1 MKNSGDDKV
10 QSKSSPMMP
19 LAIVGIGCMFP
30 EAENTGKFWTNIK
43 NGTDAITE
51 VPETHWRADDY
62 YNQDPKSPDKV
73 YAKLGGFLSPV
84 EFNPMDY
91 GILPNAIEAI
101 DTSQLLGLLA
111 VEQALKD
118 AGYSTERDFDR
129 DKVSVIVGV
138 TGTLELVIP
147 LGARLG
153 YPRWKEALKDAGIDD
168 RLAEDAMQRI
178 SDSYV
183 PWQENSFPG
192 LLGNVVAGRIS
203 KHFDL
208 GGTNCAVDA
217 ACGSSL
223 SALNLAALELM
234 SGHSDMV
241 ITGGIDTFNDIFMYT
256 CFSKT
261 PALSPTGHARPYDKE
276 SDGTTLGEGL
286 GIVVIKRLAD
296 AERDGDKIY
305 AVVKGIGAS
314 SDGKGAAIYE
324 PDAGGQ
330 AKALRRAYEQ
340 AGVTPDTIELIEGH
354 GTGTRVGD
362 AIEVSALQEVFG
374 SAEKPWCA
382 LGSIK
387 SQIGHT
393 KAAAGVAGLIKASL
407 SLHNKILPATIKVKQ
422 PHDSLV
428 SATSPF
434 YVNTETR
441 PWLAHSEHP
450 RRAGISALGFGGS
463 NFHCLLEE
471 YNSEKTD
478 IDWDGDVQILPF
490 SAADKSFLT
499 KQLSEFSAS
508 ADWNQLRLQAHEK
521 RQQYDSSAN
530 QRIVLVV
537 ENGQTDL
544 TQSINN
550 ALKLIENSQDQAFQE
565 LPGGV
570 FYASGSAG
578 SPLGMLFPGQGAQ
591 YPGMLSRLAAQFPEF
606 FRTLQEADSVYADC
620 SGQTTGALAEKIYPR
635 PTFDDNSKI
644 SNVKELTATENAQPA
659 LGTVSL
665 GAARVMERFGVT
677 AAAVAGHSYGE
688 LTALCAAGVLTSAD
702 LFRLSRLRGELMAA
716 GSGDRGS
723 MVAVSAPL
731 STIEQFIAEHS
742 LDLVLANRNTPTQ
755 GVLSGSTGEIDRAYE
770 LLTQQGLSAKKLD
783 VAAAFHSS
791 LIADAAAPFA
801 AELKNTTFSDPQI
814 TVFSNTTGAAYS
826 ENGDAVRTLLAD
838 QLASP
843 VNFVNE
849 IDSMY
854 QAGIRTFVE
863 VGPGG
868 RLTGMVK
875 AILGNQDY
883 QTVTLD
889 GSNGKR
895 SAIADLGRTLAKLA
909 ALGYP
914 VNLTLWDGDF
924 AATQNVS
931 KTKKR
936 GISVTLC
943 GANSYKKPAKRPP
956 LQIQAKEVAIP
967 VSEQNKSVPS
977 QPLQPVQSSV
987 QPVSSPTPAVSSV
1000 QNLHDA
1006 LRITQQSLQALQSLQ
1021 EQTAKL
1027 HQQFLEGQQSATQSF
1042 MTLVQQQ
1049 QQLMQGVPVAPFA
1062 STVPAQ
1068 NYAQPAVAP
1077 IAPMAAVQSA
1087 PTAPVAAPEPA
1098 KVVAPV
1104 VETAALN
1111 SAPLLL
1117 EIIAEK
1123 TGYPVEML
1131 ELGMALDSDLGI
1143 DSIKRVEILSAL
1155 QEKLPNAPVISPED
1169 LGSLQTLGQIV
1180 DHLNSSTVAT
1190 TIATTQPSGV
1200 DKDRVQKTLLDVIAE
1215 KTGYPVEML
1224 ELDMA
1229 LDSDLGIDSIKRVEI
1244 LSSLQE
1250 QLPEVPAVRPEDLG
1264 VLQTLGQ
1271 IIDHLTETGQ
1281 QTVPTLPTASSSSQ
1295 PDKEKIASTLLEVIA
1310 EKTGYPV
1317 DMLELDMALD
1327 SDLGID
1333 SIKRVEILSALQEKL
1348 PEVPAVRPEDL
1359 GVLQT
1364 LGQIIDHLSQ
1374 GHLERIPII
1383 PPIPQLGQ
1391 LDKDKVATALLSVIA
1406 DKTGYPVDMLELN
1419 MALDTDLGID
1429 SIKRVEILSALQEQ
1443 LPGAPAIKPEHLG
1456 TLQTVGQIVDFLATT
1471 PAADGPVTGIAVSEQ
1486 VAPKSI
1492 TRQVLKSLPLAQN
1505 RPEVDFNFQPGSEV
1519 WITDDGSALSDAI
1532 CSEFTNR
1539 QLIPKKIAIDSVE
1552 TLDVPDRLSGLVI
1565 LSPLK
1570 GSDDRFLKQA
1580 FQLVRKLGATLNRTA
1595 QQGGAFL
1602 TTLSRLNGSFGLGE
1616 GSTPINDVLSGGLS
1630 GLCKTAVLEW
1640 PSIHGKALDIA
1651 MGMEIASTS
1660 SSVVNEV
1667 FRRSP
1672 LEVGL
1677 TSRGFQALELETI
1690 KLDRSDL
1697 KLSIQEGDLV
1707 VISGGARGV
1716 TAEVAISLAA
1726 RSQATLLLLGRSQL
1740 PVDEPEWLNGL
1751 TTEADIKKA
1760 IVAQSQTPLKPLEV
1774 AKEFD
1779 RISAE
1784 REIRANLDRILNAG
1798 GTPIY
1803 RAVDLRNE
1811 RNVAA
1816 VIDDLRA
1823 QYGPVRGIIHGAGVL
1838 ADKLIAEK
1846 TDEQFEQVYST
1857 KVDGLRS
1864 FLNATSDDALKFI
1877 ALFSSSTGR
1886 FGRIGQV
1893 DYAVANEILN
1903 KTAQQ
1908 QAATKPDC
1916 RVVSLNWGPW
1926 DGGMVTPALKKVFA
1940 QEGIEVI
1947 DLQRGAEY
1955 LIDEIS
1961 SPQETAVE
1969 LVILGGGE
1977 EEAEEEQTES
1987 HQNIY
1992 ISKAFDLDLSVD
2004 QYPFLKSHVMD
2015 GKAVL
2020 PMAVIIEWM
2029 AHGAMHNNPGLK
2041 YQGFNDMR
2049 ILKGVILDVDE
2060 KRDLQVM
2067 TGKAMKSDGVHVVP
2081 VELSSNDNNG
2091 KMMVHARGRVVLATK
2106 LPEMKVAMD
2115 KLQLA
2120 TYPHDDQLIYHSERL
2135 FHGKDFQGIREMI
2148 GCSREGVSALTKPA
2162 PQPQQWISQPLR
2174 NSWFADPLALD
2185 SSFQLMILWSF
2196 EQYQSGSLPVF
2207 AERYRQYK
2215 DSFPDT
2221 GVEIRAQ
2228 IVKQDAHRA
2237 VANIEFIDPLD
2248 GQLVARLENYE
2259 CVIDASLN
2267 ASFQR
2272 NKLIGVA

>member
-1 MKNSGDDKV
+1 M
-10 QSKSSPMMP
+10 
-19 LAIVGIGCMFP
+19 I
-30 EAENTGKFWTNIK
+30 
-43 NGTDAITE
+43 
-51 VPETHWRADDY
+51 
-62 YNQDPKSPDKV
+62 
-73 YAKLGGFLSPV
+73 
-84 EFNPMDY
+84 
-91 GILPNAIEAI
+91 
-101 DTSQLLGLLA
+101 
-111 VEQALKD
+111 
-118 AGYSTERDFDR
+118 
-129 DKVSVIVGV
+129 
-138 TGTLELVIP
+138 
-147 LGARLG
+147 
-153 YPRWKEALKDAGIDD
+153 
-168 RLAEDAMQRI
+168 
-178 SDSYV
+178 
-183 PWQENSFPG
+183 
-192 LLGNVVAGRIS
+192 
-203 KHFDL
+203 
-208 GGTNCAVDA
+208 
-217 ACGSSL
+217 
-223 SALNLAALELM
+223 
-234 SGHSDMV
+234 
-241 ITGGIDTFNDIFMYT
+241 
-256 CFSKT
+256 KT
-261 PALSPTGHARPYDKE
+261 PMGRLSV
-276 SDGTTLGEGL
+276 EGL

-374 SAEKPWCA
+374 SAKKPWCA

-428 SATSPF
+428 AATSPF

-441 PWLAHSEHP
+441 PWLAHPDHP

-471 YNSEKTD
+471 YNTEKTD

-490 SAADKSFLT
+490 SAADKSQLT
-499 KQLSEFSAS
+499 GQLTEFSAS
-508 ADWNQLRLQAHEK
+508 DDWNQFRFQAHEK
-521 RQQYDSSAN
+521 RQQFDATAH
-530 QRIVLVV
+530 QRIVLVI
-537 ENGQTDL
+537 EHGQTEIS
-544 TQSINN
+544 QSIDN
-550 ALKLIENSQDQAFQE
+550 ALKLLGNSPDQAFQE

-570 FYASGSAG
+570 FYASGTTKT
-578 SPLGMLFPGQGAQ
+578 PLGMVFPGQGAQ
-591 YPGMLSRLAAQFPEF
+591 YPGMLSQLAAQFPEF
-606 FRTLQEADSVYADC
+606 FETLQEADSVYADC
-620 SGQTTGALAEKIYPR
+620 SDQLIGSLAEKIYPR
-635 PTFDDNSKI
+635 PAFDDDSKS
-644 SNVKELTATENAQPA
+644 SNIKELTATENAQPA

-665 GAARVMERFGVT
+665 GAARIMERFGVT
-677 AAAVAGHSYGE
+677 ANAVAGHSYGE
-688 LTALCAAGVLTSAD
+688 LTALCAAGVLSSAD

-716 GSGDRGS
+716 GAGDRGS

-731 STIEQFIAEHS
+731 NTIETFIEEHS

-755 GVLSGSTGEIDRAYE
+755 GVLSGSSDEINRAYD

-783 VAAAFHSS
+783 VAAAFHSR

-801 AELKNTTFSDPQI
+801 AELKNTPFSDPQL
-814 TVFSNTTGAAYS
+814 TVFSNTTGTAYS
-826 ENGDAVRTLLAD
+826 DTGDAVRTLLSE

-849 IDSMY
+849 IESMY

-875 AILGNQDY
+875 AILGNQDF

-889 GSNGKR
+889 ASNGKR
-895 SAIADLGRTLAKLA
+895 SAIADLGRALAKLA
-909 ALGYP
+909 TLGYP
-914 VNLTLWDGDF
+914 LDLSLWDGDF
-924 AATQNVS
+924 AATQNQS

-943 GANSYKKPAKRPP
+943 GANSFKRPEKRPP
-956 LQIQAKEVAIP
+956 LQVQTKESPIP
-967 VSEQNKSVPS
+967 VSQQNAAASSP
-977 QPLQPVQSSV
+977 SV
-987 QPVSSPTPAVSSV
+987 QAPVPAAPAPSAAVPAG

-1049 QQLMQGVPVAPFA
+1049 QQLMQGAPVAPVS
-1062 STVPAQ
+1062 STLSTQ
-1068 NYAQPAVAP
+1068 NMTQSAAAPVVAVAPTAP
-1077 IAPMAAVQSA
+1077 IAPV
-1087 PTAPVAAPEPA
+1087 TVPEPE
-1098 KVVAPV
+1098 KVAVPV
-1104 VETAALN
+1104 IETAALD

-1131 ELGMALDSDLGI
+1131 ELEMALDSDLGI

-1180 DHLNSSTVAT
+1180 DHLNSSATAAVVSTVQA
-1190 TIATTQPSGV
+1190 SGI
-1200 DKDRVQKTLLDVIAE
+1200 DKQRVQTTLLEVIAE

-1271 IIDHLTETGQ
+1271 IIDHLSTSGQ
-1281 QTVPTLPTASSSSQ
+1281 QRIPTLSAASAASQ
-1295 PDKEKIASTLLEVIA
+1295 PDKDKIAATLLEVIA

-1374 GHLERIPII
+1374 GQQERIPTV

-1391 LDKDKVATALLSVIA
+1391 LDKDKVATALLTVIA
-1406 DKTGYPVDMLELN
+1406 DKTGYPVDMLELD

-1471 PAADGPVTGIAVSEQ
+1471 SGSVSPDSGVAVSEQ
-1486 VAPKSI
+1486 TVPKTI
-1492 TRQVLKSLPLAQN
+1492 TRQVLKSHPLAQN

-1532 CSEFTNR
+1532 CSEFSRR
-1539 QLIPKKIAIDSVE
+1539 QLIPKKIVLDSVE

-1570 GSDDRFLKQA
+1570 GADDRFLKRA

-1616 GSTPINDVLSGGLS
+1616 GATPINDVLSGGLS

-1660 SSVVNEV
+1660 ASVVAEV
-1667 FRRSP
+1667 FRISP

-1677 TSRGFQALELETI
+1677 TSRGFQALELETL

-1697 KLSIQEGDLV
+1697 KLAIEQGDLV

-1740 PVDEPEWLNGL
+1740 AADEPEWLNGL
-1751 TTEADIKKA
+1751 VTETDIKKA
-1760 IVAQSQTPLKPLEV
+1760 IITHSQAPLKPLEV

-1811 RNVAA
+1811 KDVTA

-1857 KVDGLRS
+1857 KVDGLRAL
-1864 FLNATSDDALKFI
+1864 LNATSDDALKFI

-1908 QAATKPDC
+1908 QAALKPDC

-1977 EEAEEEQTES
+1977 EESAEDQPES

-1992 ISKAFDLDLSVD
+1992 ISKAFDLDLSIE
-2004 QYPFLKSHVMD
+2004 QFPFLKSHVMD

-2029 AHGAMHNNPGLK
+2029 AHGATHNNPGLK
-2041 YQGFNDMR
+2041 FQGFNDLR

-2060 KRDLQVM
+2060 KRELQVM

-2081 VELSSNDNNG
+2081 VELSSCDKSG
-2091 KMMVHARGRVVLATK
+2091 KMMIHARGRVVLATK

-2115 KLQLA
+2115 KMSLA

-2135 FHGKDFQGIREMI
+2135 FHGEDFQGIREMI
-2148 GCSREGVSALTKPA
+2148 GCSRDGVSALTKPA

-2174 NSWFADPLALD
+2174 SSWFADPLALD
-2185 SSFQLMILWSF
+2185 SSFQLLILWSF
-2196 EQYQSGSLPVF
+2196 EQYQAGSLPVF

-2215 DSFPDT
+2215 DRFPDT

-2228 IVKQDAHRA
+2228 IVTQDAHRA

>member
-1 MKNSGDDKV
+1 LKNTSDDQV
-10 QSKSSPMMP
+10 QSTSSPMTP

-118 AGYSTERDFDR
+118 AGYSAERDFDR

-234 SGHSDMV
+234 AGHSDMV

-374 SAEKPWCA
+374 AAEKPWCA

-441 PWLAHSEHP
+441 PWLAHPDHP

-471 YNSEKTD
+471 YNTEKTEV
-478 IDWDGDVQILPF
+478 DWDGDVQILPF
-490 SAADKSFLT
+490 SAADKSLLT
-499 KQLSEFSAS
+499 KELSEFTAS
-508 ADWNQLRLQAHEK
+508 SDWNQLRLLAHEK
-521 RQQYDSSAN
+521 RQQYDSAAN
-530 QRIVLVV
+530 QRIVLVI
-537 ENGQTDL
+537 ENGQTDIS
-544 TQSINN
+544 QSIKN
-550 ALKLIENSQDQAFQE
+550 ALKLIGTSQEQAFQE

-570 FYASGSAG
+570 FYASGSTK

-591 YPGMLSRLAAQFPEF
+591 YPGMLSQLAAHFPEF
-606 FRTLQEADSVYADC
+606 FGTLQEADSIYAGC
-620 SGQTTGALAEKIYPR
+620 SDQAIGALAEKIYPR
-635 PTFDDNSKI
+635 PAFDDDSKV
-644 SNVKELTATENAQPA
+644 SNIKELTATENAQPA
-659 LGTVSL
+659 LGVVSL
-665 GAARVMERFGVT
+665 GAARIMERFGV
-677 AAAVAGHSYGE
+677 AAEAVAGHSYGE
-688 LTALCAAGVLTSAD
+688 LTALCAAGVLSSAD

-716 GSGDRGS
+716 GTGDRGS

-731 STIEQFIAEHS
+731 STIEQFIDEHS

-755 GVLSGSTGEIDRAYE
+755 GVLSGSTSEIDRAYQ

-783 VAAAFHSS
+783 VAAAFHST

-801 AELKNTTFSDPQI
+801 DALKNTSFSDPQL
-814 TVFSNTTGAAYS
+814 TVFSNTTGNAYS
-826 ENGDAVRTLLAD
+826 KTADAVRSLLAE

-849 IDSMY
+849 IESMY

-895 SAIADLGRTLAKLA
+895 SAIADLGRALAKLA

-914 VNLTLWDGDF
+914 LDLSLWDGDF
-924 AATQNVS
+924 AATQNTS
-931 KTKKR
+931 KKKKR

-943 GANSYKKPAKRPP
+943 GANSYKQPEKRPP
-956 LQIQAKEVAIP
+956 LQIQAKEVATP
-967 VSEQNKSVPS
+967 VSQQNTSVSS
-977 QPLQPVQSSV
+977 QSV
-987 QPVSSPTPAVSSV
+987 QAPAQPSSTASPVVNSG

-1049 QQLMQGVPVAPFA
+1049 QQLMQGGPVAAVVNAAPVQNHAQTVAAPVAPAVAVQSVSVAPVLAPEPVKIVVPVA
-1062 STVPAQ
+1062 TT
-1068 NYAQPAVAP
+1068 
-1077 IAPMAAVQSA
+1077 
-1087 PTAPVAAPEPA
+1087 TA
-1098 KVVAPV
+1098 
-1104 VETAALN
+1104 LD

-1131 ELGMALDSDLGI
+1131 ELEMALDSDLGI

-1180 DHLNSSTVAT
+1180 DHLNSSTAT
-1190 TIATTQPSGV
+1190 TEVVAVQTSGV
-1200 DKDRVQKTLLDVIAE
+1200 DKERVQKTLLDVIAE

-1281 QTVPTLPTASSSSQ
+1281 QRIPTLATALTASQ
-1295 PDKEKIASTLLEVIA
+1295 PDKDKIASTLLEVIA

-1348 PEVPAVRPEDL
+1348 PDVPAVRPEDL

-1374 GHLERIPII
+1374 GHQERIPTV
-1383 PPIPQLGQ
+1383 PPTPQLGQ
-1391 LDKDKVATALLSVIA
+1391 LDKNKVATALLTVIA
-1406 DKTGYPVDMLELN
+1406 DKTGYPVDMLELD

-1471 PAADGPVTGIAVSEQ
+1471 SGSDSPATGVTVSAQ
-1486 VAPKSI
+1486 AAPKTI

-1552 TLDVPDRLSGLVI
+1552 TLEVPDRLSGLVI

-1570 GSDDRFLKQA
+1570 GADDRFLKQA
-1580 FQLVRKLGATLNRTA
+1580 FQLVRKYGATLNRTA

-1616 GSTPINDVLSGGLS
+1616 GSTPISDVLSGGLA

-1660 SSVVNEV
+1660 VSVVAEV

-1677 TSRGFQALELETI
+1677 TSRGFQALELETL

-1697 KLSIQEGDLV
+1697 KLSIEEGDLV

-1740 PVDEPEWLNGL
+1740 PADEPEWLSGL

-1811 RNVAA
+1811 KNVAA
-1816 VIDDLRA
+1816 VIDDLRT

-1857 KVDGLRS
+1857 KVDGLRAL
-1864 FLNATSDDALKFI
+1864 LNATSDDALKFI

-1977 EEAEEEQTES
+1977 EETEEDQPES

-1992 ISKAFDLDLSVD
+1992 ISKAFDLDLSID

-2029 AHGAMHNNPGLK
+2029 AHGATHNNPGLK
-2041 YQGFNDMR
+2041 FQGFNDLR
-2049 ILKGVILDVDE
+2049 ILKGVILEGDE
-2060 KRDLQVM
+2060 KRELQIM

-2081 VELSSNDNNG
+2081 VELSSYDTNG

-2115 KLQLA
+2115 KLALT

-2174 NSWFADPLALD
+2174 NSWFADPLVLD
-2185 SSFQLMILWSF
+2185 SSFQLLILWSF

-2215 DSFPDT
+2215 DRFPDT
-2221 GVEIRAQ
+2221 GVEVRAQ